1 MSHEK
6 LELPGRSDTEL
17 KFLQGLS
24 RHGQLVADL
33 FERIP
38 NEAFGS
44 ETYQQIYTWLRQWV
58 NLCHLQK
65 DPPSFSRFVRGKF
78 PGEGDDPIVLLAC
91 SLHQTPWEPYEVRH
105 AAGKI
110 EEWHAKDRAMAV
122 AHRFQQRLLSQ
133 PLEKVLQLSQEEFDQ
148 IQAPREHDGITL
160 GEAWGPQGKYMAEL
174 RENVAHFRKYGK
186 PRREGVMKTGFAQ
199 WDEFGGGLQRK
210 RMVVLGGRP
219 ACGKT
224 TLSTWLG
231 LQAAKEHKVLMV
243 TLEMSEAEATLK
255 AVAALANVSTHL
267 IADGRVTDDQIE
279 AIDEVQNSPQSQN
292 FEVLEPLSMD
302 MTSIRRAALDYMRRR
317 GGLDVLIVDYLQI
330 VKCSPTD
337 RQQPRHVQVGNIS
350 TALKRLAR
358 ELNVCVVI
366 PAQLGRQSVVR
377 SMPELVDLKESG
389 SIEQDA
395 DQVIL
400 LDRVRDR
407 VVGATDERAMYDDYL
422 AMLMKKNRMGPTL
435 TMIVKVNW
443 STGAIYDADPD
454 HQSYCSQLYG
464 YAQKREDA
472 DYVIEEISK
481 EKNRKRYVRG
491 YGSQ

>member
-1 MSHEK
+1 MHQRK
-6 LELPGRSDTEL
+6 LELPGRNETEL
-17 KFLQGLS
+17 KLLQGLS
-24 RHGQLVADL
+24 RHGRLVADL
-33 FERIP
+33 FERLP
-38 NEAFGS
+38 SEALGS
-44 ETYQQIYTWLRQWV
+44 ETYQQIYGWLQKWV
-58 NLCHLQK
+58 NLCQLQK
-65 DPPSFSRFVRGKF
+65 DPPSFARFVRGKF
-78 PGEGDDPIVLLAC
+78 PNEGDDPIVLLAC
-91 SLHQTPWEPYEVRH
+91 SLHQTPWEPYEVRQ
-105 AAGKI
+105 AAGQI
-110 EEWHAKDRAMAV
+110 EEWHAKDQAMAV

-133 PLEKVLQLSQEEFDQ
+133 PLEKVLQISQAEFDQ
-148 IQAPREHDGITL
+148 IQAPRDHEGVTL

-174 RENVAHFRKYGK
+174 KENVAYFRKYGK
-186 PRREGVMKTGFAQ
+186 PRREGVIKTGFAQ
-199 WDEFGGGLQRK
+199 WDELGGGLQRK
-210 RMVVLGGRP
+210 RMVVLGARP
-219 ACGKT
+219 GCGKT

-231 LQAAKEHKVLMV
+231 LQAAKGHKVLMV

-255 AVAALANVSTHL
+255 AVAALADVSTHSL
-267 IADGRVTDDQIE
+267 VDGRVTDEQIE
-279 AIDEVQNSPQSQN
+279 AIDEVQNSPQARN

-302 MTSIRRAALDYMRRR
+302 ITSIRRAALDYMRRH

-330 VKCSPTD
+330 VKCCPTD

-366 PAQLGRQSVVR
+366 PAQLGRQSVMR

-389 SIEQDA
+389 CIEQDA

-407 VVGATDERAMYDDYL
+407 VVGTTHERSLYDDYL

-443 STGAIYDADPD
+443 ATGTICDAAPD
-454 HQSYCSQLYG
+454 HQNYCAQIYG

-472 DYVIEEISK
+472 DHVLEEISK
-481 EKNRKRYVRG
+481 EKNRKKYVRA
-491 YGSQ
+491 YGSE